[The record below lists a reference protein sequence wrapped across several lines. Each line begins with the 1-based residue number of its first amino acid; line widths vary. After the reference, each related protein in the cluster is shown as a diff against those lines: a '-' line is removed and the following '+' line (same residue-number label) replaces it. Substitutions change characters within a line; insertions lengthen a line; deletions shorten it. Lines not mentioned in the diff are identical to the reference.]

1 MMKQRPAELMSWVE
15 EVRGAE
21 VSARLQGEWAEFSQ
35 IGRPVATLFGAYDT
49 GKSSILRRL
58 AVEAGV
64 KIPDWLT
71 VSARHETFTAN
82 LLLVDDF
89 WLRDTPGLSPDGQD
103 LRSVGNSSTAREM
116 VGLTDLLL
124 VTLNPQLA
132 TGERPDLLSV
142 LAQEWPEDGI
152 WFLISRAD
160 EGGVDP
166 EFDPDGFA
174 FWSELKRTELR
185 ESLHLDDSARI
196 FTVVPDFGQ
205 AGSFSSDPDPHLWDQ
220 TRQWDGMRELQAA
233 LREWAS
239 RDHAVARSAAEVRFW
254 KNVVSATL
262 AELRLEQSN
271 LKTSTDVAQAAL
283 RRRDLLLRQ
292 LNTLQMSAEATIE
305 AAIGEAIRR
314 LLTLAEVDTAVIQ
327 ESVEPVLEEWWDKQ
341 HAELAKIGQDA
352 ITSFAQQRERPAWQ
366 VLESVYGSF
375 TTPDV
380 TTSTAPRFSP
390 LATNLLQRAT
400 ESLHEVDEVRR
411 AHDRIKHPAK
421 IAASGLDAVS
431 KGKAGLSLGEV
442 AGMASAVLPL
452 VNELGSLI
460 ETTIIEKKER
470 ERREERRRELT
481 AEITRIVRNAA
492 AEARKKLLQY
502 FGGLRDQIKEAAGVT
517 DSGADGMER
526 RSVALAGLLER
537 GEALVAVTADPK

>member
-1 MMKQRPAELMSWVE
+1 M
-15 EVRGAE
+15 
-21 VSARLQGEWAEFSQ
+21 
-35 IGRPVATLFGAYDT
+35 ATLFGAYDT
-49 GKSSILRRL
+49 GKSSVLRRL

-71 VSARHETFTAN
+71 VSARHETFAAN

-89 WLRDTPGLSPDGQD
+89 LLRDTPGLSPDGQD

-116 VGLTDLLL
+116 AGLTDLLL

-132 TGERPDLLSV
+132 TGERPELLSV

-174 FWSELKRTELR
+174 SWSELKRTELR

-196 FTVVPDFGQ
+196 FIVVPDFGQ
-205 AGSFSSDPDPHLWDQ
+205 AGSVSSDPDPHLWDQ

-262 AELRLEQSN
+262 AELRLEQSD
-271 LKTSTDVAQAAL
+271 LKTSTDVAQAGAAA
-283 RRRDLLLRQ
+283 RDLLLRQ
-292 LNTLQMSAEATIE
+292 LDTLQMSAEATME

-314 LLTLAEVDTAVIQ
+314 LLTLAEVDTTVIQ

-341 HAELAKIGQDA
+341 HAELARKDRARRDHQL
-352 ITSFAQQRERPAWQ
+352 RPA
-366 VLESVYGSF
+366 
-375 TTPDV
+375 
-380 TTSTAPRFSP
+380 A
-390 LATNLLQRAT
+390 
-400 ESLHEVDEVRR
+400 
-411 AHDRIKHPAK
+411 
-421 IAASGLDAVS
+421 
-431 KGKAGLSLGEV
+431 
-442 AGMASAVLPL
+442 
-452 VNELGSLI
+452 
-460 ETTIIEKKER
+460 
-470 ERREERRRELT
+470 
-481 AEITRIVRNAA
+481 
-492 AEARKKLLQY
+492 
-502 FGGLRDQIKEAAGVT
+502 
-517 DSGADGMER
+517 
-526 RSVALAGLLER
+526 
-537 GEALVAVTADPK
+537 